1 MTGPAKSQLLALLKR
16 KSVFHGDFVLSS
28 GAHSKY
34 YIDCRLTTFDA
45 QGAWLV
51 GQAMHDLIRGAERS
65 LGARVAGVGG
75 LTMGADP
82 IALAVGMISFQQDA
96 SNPLK
101 VFAVRKTQKAHGQT
115 KLIEG
120 NFSEGDEVVVI
131 DDVITKGESTLKAI
145 DAVVQARGKIAF
157 VAVLVD
163 REEGGRQ
170 NIEARGYKVFSLFK
184 KKELLDDSETGA
196 SQQIFGSAVG
206 ATSL

>member
-1 MTGPAKSQLLALLKR
+1 MTDPTKSQLLALLKK

-51 GQAMHDLIRGAERS
+51 GKAMHDLIRGAERS
-65 LGARVAGVGG
+65 IGARVAGVGG

-101 VFAVRKTQKAHGQT
+101 VFAVRKSQKAHGQT

-120 NFSEGDEVVVI
+120 NFHEGDEVVVI

-145 DAVVQARGKIAF
+145 DAVIQAQGKIAF

-170 NIEARGYKVFSLFK
+170 NIEARGYKVFPLFTKEDLLGAPESSLEK
-184 KKELLDDSETGA
+184 KDCA
-196 SQQIFGSAVG
+196 IA
-206 ATSL
+206 